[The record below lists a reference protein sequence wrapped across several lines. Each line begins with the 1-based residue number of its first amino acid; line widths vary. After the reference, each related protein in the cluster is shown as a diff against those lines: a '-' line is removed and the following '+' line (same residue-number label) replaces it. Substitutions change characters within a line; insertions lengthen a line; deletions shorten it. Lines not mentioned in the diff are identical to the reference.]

1 MHFLV
6 FYSNF
11 CGIPFLL
18 IVMSSFS
25 EQMDLF
31 SGGWNLQVYF
41 MPLWNQLCVCGYLLF
56 LLSIREGS
64 LNKPDAFGPEIVH

>member
-6 FYSNF
+6 SYSNF
-11 CGIPFLL
+11 VGIPSLL

-25 EQMDLF
+25 KNRWIY

-41 MPLWNQLCVCGYLLF
+41 MPFWEPVMCVGYLLF
-56 LLSIREGS
+56 LLSYG
-64 LNKPDAFGPEIVH
+64 KAH